1 MNAMNVYEIVTER
14 ILSKL
19 DSGVIPW
26 HQPWSAPHLMP
37 RSFASGKEYRG
48 INIMLLGCA
57 GFPSPHWLTFKQA
70 QERGGMVRRG
80 EKGTPVIFWKWLDR
94 KPGAKTDD
102 DDDNGGRVP
111 MLRYYT
117 VFNAAQIAGIE
128 FPAVDVTAPS
138 FLPIDAA
145 AQIVAGMPN
154 APAIRHGNGRAF
166 YRPDDDF
173 VGMPDPEKFE
183 SAEAYHSTLFHEL
196 THSTG
201 HQSRCNRKAS
211 ISEWSRFG
219 SQSYSREELVA
230 EMGAAFLCGV
240 TGIIDPTLDQ
250 SVAYIQ
256 SWSRKL
262 KEDTKCVVVAA
273 AQAQKAADYIR
284 GITFEK

>member
-1 MNAMNVYEIVTER
+1 MNVYEIITER
-14 ILSKL
+14 IIAKL
-19 DSGVIPW
+19 DAGIIPW
-26 HQPWSAPHLMP
+26 HKPWSSPEMMP
-37 RSFASGKEYRG
+37 KSFNSRKEYRG
-48 INIMLLGCA
+48 INVMLLGCA
-57 GFPSPHWLTFKQA
+57 GFPSPWWLTFKQA
-70 QERGGMVRRG
+70 QERGGMVRKG

-94 KPGAKTDD
+94 KGAASPDPD
-102 DDDNGGRVP
+102 EINVNGSRVP

-117 VFNAAQIAGIE
+117 VFNAAQIDGIE
-128 FPAVDVTAPS
+128 FPAVETTPQT
-138 FLPIDAA
+138 FKPIDAA
-145 AQIVAGMPN
+145 AQVVSGMPN
-154 APAIRHGNGRAF
+154 APAIKHGNGAAF
-166 YRPDDDF
+166 YRPAEDF

-183 SAEAYHSTLFHEL
+183 SAEAYHATLFHEL

-201 HQSRCNRKAS
+201 HASRCNRKAS

-256 SWSRKL
+256 SWRRKL
-262 KEDTKCVVVAA
+262 HDDPKAVVVAA

-284 GITFEK
+284 GIKHGE